1 MQTKQIRIHYLE
13 HAAHETPGLIAE
25 WAHERDHTVSGSRL
39 YLGEP
44 IPRLEYMDMLIVL
57 GGPMS
62 VHNTGTCPW
71 LKEEKHFIERAIENN
86 TPILGIC
93 LGAQLIAEVLGAD
106 VYPMN
111 HKEIG
116 FYPVT
121 LTPDGQHHPVASALP
136 HHFTAFHWH
145 GETFTIPQSA
155 QLISRSNA
163 CLHQGFTLG
172 ENIVGLQFHPE
183 VTPKMVEN
191 FVTAGEAELDGAR
204 YTQDASTMLEKAD
217 SNELRGALFELLDR
231 LATRVGRRMMEP
243 MSL

>member
-1 MQTKQIRIHYLE
+1 MNKIRIHYLE

-25 WAHERDHTVSGSRL
+25 WAHEREHAVSGSRL

-44 IPRLEYMDMLIVL
+44 IPRHEYMDVLIIL

-62 VHNTGTCPW
+62 VHNVGMYPW
-71 LKEEKHFIERAIENN
+71 LKEEKHFIEQAIELNM
-86 TPILGIC
+86 PMLGIC
-93 LGAQLIAEVLGAD
+93 FGSQLIAEVLGSD

-121 LTPDGQHHPVASALP
+121 LTPDGQAHPVVSALP
-136 HHFTAFHWH
+136 HHFNTFHWH
-145 GETFTIPQSA
+145 GETYGIPQSA
-155 QLISRSNA
+155 RLIARSNA

-172 ENIVGLQFHPE
+172 ENIIGLQFHPE
-183 VTPKMVEN
+183 VTPKLVEN

-204 YTQDASTMLEKAD
+204 YTQEASVMLEKAD
-217 SNELRGALFELLDR
+217 TNELRGALFELLDR
-231 LATRVGRRMMEP
+231 LVARVGRQMMRP
-243 MSL
+243 L